1 MKKETNFN
9 FANIS
14 KIQSTELTT
23 IVKETIALDFVP
35 AKSFTVVDLWNIQ
48 RRSKTTMSSRKFAA
62 FQ

>member
-23 IVKETIALDFVP
+23 IVKETITLDFIP
-35 AKSFTVVDLWNIQ
+35 AKNFTVVDLWNIQ
-48 RRSKTTMSSRKFAA
+48 RRSKTTMNSRKLAA
-62 FQ
+62 LQ